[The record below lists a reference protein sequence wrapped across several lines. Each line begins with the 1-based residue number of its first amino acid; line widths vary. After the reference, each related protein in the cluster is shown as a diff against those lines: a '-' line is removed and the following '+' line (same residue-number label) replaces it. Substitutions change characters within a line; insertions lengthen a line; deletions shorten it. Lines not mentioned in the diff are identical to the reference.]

1 MPTTTQLVITEQ
13 SKPGVLARVATV
25 LGAAGVNIKAFSA
38 AEGMSTAKIRKGTLR
53 FVVADLERARVALK
67 AAKIPFREE
76 PALVLSLENK
86 PGALSEVAQHLKQA
100 KINITSG
107 YYTPSRQGGK
117 AVVIL
122 TVSNTKKAMDILQ
135 EESLDVF

>member
-1 MPTTTQLVITEQ
+1 M
-13 SKPGVLARVATV
+13 G
-25 LGAAGVNIKAFSA
+25 
-38 AEGMSTAKIRKGTLR
+38 TAKIRKGTLR

-67 AAKIPFREE
+67 AEKIPFREE
-76 PALVLSLENK
+76 PALVLSLDNK
-86 PGALSEVAQHLKQA
+86 PGALSEVAQHLKEA

-135 EESLDVF
+135 GESLDVF